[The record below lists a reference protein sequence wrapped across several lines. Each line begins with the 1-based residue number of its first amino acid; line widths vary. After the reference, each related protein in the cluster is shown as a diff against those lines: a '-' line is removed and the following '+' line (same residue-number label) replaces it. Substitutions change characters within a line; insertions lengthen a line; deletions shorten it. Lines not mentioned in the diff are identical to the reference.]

1 MRLPLGLLR
10 APRMEVRAQGMVQM
24 QAQLKDRGLAALRQ
38 EATPLEA
45 TVEAV
50 ESAVGEEIYNK
61 PSAACPRQPSP
72 TYRKAMR

>member
-1 MRLPLGLLR
+1 
-10 APRMEVRAQGMVQM
+10 MVQM
-24 QAQLKDRGLAALRQ
+24 QAQLKDRGLAALRR

-50 ESAVGEEIYNK
+50 EPAVGAELYNK
-61 PSAACPRQPSP
+61 PSAACPRQPLP